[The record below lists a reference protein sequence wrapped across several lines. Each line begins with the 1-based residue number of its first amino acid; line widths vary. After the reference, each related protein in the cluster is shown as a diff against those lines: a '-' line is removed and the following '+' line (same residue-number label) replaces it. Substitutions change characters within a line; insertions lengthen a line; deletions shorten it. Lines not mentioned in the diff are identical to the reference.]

1 MARQS
6 RAETVEYSHQI
17 YHRHAP
23 FLNWCVWCKLVFKE
37 LLRRNKAY
45 FISIYEICLFLSTD
59 TKESPKDIL
68 CCLIGL
74 ELSSINKE
82 VINLYKQDSKGNYQL
97 TNIRLSRILGNN
109 PAIFDL
115 SEYKYKLNN
124 IYINT
129 NEFKNLSFI
138 KDETELPPIHPK
150 VITLSQN
157 VRIEKKIRE
166 YLHRTS
172 QDLMENTDI
181 IINILEKKL
190 ILLLAEN
197 AKLNRQLSQS
207 PNETI
212 AELKQHNNELREFID
227 NKLYSIAIEI
237 AEQAKE
243 NSEEIMQ
250 EFYSRI
256 NSPLSLEDTLDEI
269 NQRKS
274 SDNKPLSDI
283 AKYDISTQTSDPSQ
297 IDTSTNDIRES
308 TYQLINA
315 MKDLLLD
322 PLITQSLFIDKDNQN
337 AKQKPTQEMLAQHIE
352 SMNIRGL
359 AKRNINGIFAEA
371 NKLKK

>member
-1 MARQS
+1 M
-6 RAETVEYSHQI
+6 EYSHQI

>member
-1 MARQS
+1 M
-6 RAETVEYSHQI
+6 H
-17 YHRHAP
+17 P

-37 LLRRNKAY
+37 LLRRNQAY
-45 FISIYEICLFLSTD
+45 FISVYEICLFLSTN

-68 CCLIGL
+68 CCLIDL
-74 ELSSINKE
+74 EKSSINKE
-82 VINLYKQDSKGNYQL
+82 VIKLYKQDSKGNYQV
-97 TNIRLSRILGNN
+97 TKTRLSTILGNN

-115 SEYKYKLNN
+115 SKCKDKLNN

-129 NEFKNLSFI
+129 DEFKNLSFI
-138 KDETELPPIHPK
+138 KDVTELPPIHPK

-207 PNETI
+207 SNETI
-212 AELKQHNNELREFID
+212 AELKQHNNELRDFID
-227 NKLYSIAIEI
+227 NKLASISTQITK
-237 AEQAKE
+237 QAKE

-256 NSPLSLEDTLDEI
+256 NSPSSLEDTLDEI
-269 NQRKS
+269 NQRHSKNTQQLLNINRTDTSRQSAQS
-274 SDNKPLSDI
+274 SDTPVIKKND
-283 AKYDISTQTSDPSQ
+283 
-297 IDTSTNDIRES
+297 DTSEYKHNQRKPI
-308 TYQLINA
+308 
-315 MKDLLLD
+315 KHLLYALV
-322 PLITQSLFIDKDNQN
+322 K
-337 AKQKPTQEMLAQHIE
+337 K
-352 SMNIRGL
+352 RGL
-359 AKRNINGIFAEA
+359 TLTQGGQGTAQTTLFDMCNDFGVPVTEGFLKSRLKELYELEITLQNNSE
-371 NKLKK
+371 NKK